1 MDTLRDQIWGK
12 PQDAEQ
18 AAAAEKEKFN
28 PKTFALE
35 LRDDIQQNRI
45 KLPTLPALSLEA
57 LIVVNDA
64 GSSMADVSKIISKDT
79 SMAARL
85 VRYANSP
92 LYRGIN
98 NVASVRAAITRI
110 GMDAVRHAIL
120 SLAMRD
126 VFTTGISS
134 IRVRMEALWEHSVVV
149 ATKSALLAE
158 QFSHLNRDEAMLA
171 GLIHDVG
178 AIPILIKAKDH
189 QVLLDDEKKLDKLIN
204 ALHMSVGKFMLGLWN
219 FDPAMID
226 VAANHDRL
234 DRKPPGE
241 QVDYVD
247 IVQVANILSYEQC
260 EDHRFAA
267 LDTEKIPAFQRVGVD
282 LIEQFRQRCASG
294 EFELDI
300 GEALH

>member
-1 MDTLRDQIWGK
+1 MQIHRDQIWGK
-12 PQDAEQ
+12 LPDAEQ
-18 AAAAEKEKFN
+18 AAAEETKKFD
-28 PKTFALE
+28 PKAFALE

-57 LIVVNDA
+57 LVVVNDA
-64 GSSMADVSKIISKDT
+64 GSSMADVARMISKDT

-92 LYRGIN
+92 LYRGIS
-98 NVASVRAAITRI
+98 NVASVKAAITRI
-110 GMDAVRHAIL
+110 GMDAVKHAIL

-126 VFTTGISS
+126 VFTTGI
-134 IRVRMEALWEHSVVV
+134 IAIQARMEALWKHSVIV

-158 QFSHLNRDEAMLA
+158 QFTHLNRDEAMLA

-189 QVLLDDEKKLDKLIN
+189 QFLLDDEKKLDKLVD
-204 ALHMSVGKFMLGLWN
+204 ALHMSVGKFMLTFWN
-219 FDPAMID
+219 FDPSMID

-241 QVDYVD
+241 KVDYVD
-247 IVQVANILSYEQC
+247 IVQVANILSYEHCQ
-260 EDHRFAA
+260 DHR
-267 LDTEKIPAFQRVGVD
+267 LGNIDTEKIPAFQRVGPD
-282 LIEQFRQRCASG
+282 LIEQFKQRSAG
-294 EFELDI
+294 EFEANI
-300 GEALH
+300 SEALH